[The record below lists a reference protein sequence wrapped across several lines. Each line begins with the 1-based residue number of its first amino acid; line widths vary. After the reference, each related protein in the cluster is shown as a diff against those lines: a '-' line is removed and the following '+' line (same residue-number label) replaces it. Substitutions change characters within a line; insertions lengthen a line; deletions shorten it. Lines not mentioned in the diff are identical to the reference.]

1 MVNDLK
7 AREEERSYRET
18 QILKD
23 LKLCKDTIHMVDKHT
38 AKMVKKI
45 LLLTFDNSQ
54 QTVKGR
60 KLKPDPDVLIVA
72 NVPSYMHVADIMNEC
87 TQMEKENFGR
97 LNMALEGEE

>member
-45 LLLTFDNSQ
+45 LLLTFDNS
-54 QTVKGR
+54 
-60 KLKPDPDVLIVA
+60 
-72 NVPSYMHVADIMNEC
+72 
-87 TQMEKENFGR
+87 
-97 LNMALEGEE
+97 